1 MNAWYLD
8 TSAFMKL
15 VVEEP
20 ESAALL
26 EWVAERDEAD
36 VIASCDLLRTE
47 ARRGARRDPDHEAFA
62 RVVAQL
68 ETVTLFPIGSAGFDD
83 AGIVEPPTLR
93 ALDAIH
99 LVAAQ
104 SLVPDLRG
112 IVTYDRRL
120 ADAASRHGIEVVSP
134 GVD

>member
-1 MNAWYLD
+1 
-8 TSAFMKL
+8 MKL
-15 VVEEP
+15 VMEER
-20 ESAALL
+20 ESAALRQ
-26 EWVAERDEAD
+26 WVATRGDAD
-36 VIASCDLLRTE
+36 VIVSCDLLRTE
-47 ARRGARRDPDHEAFA
+47 ARRSARRDPDREAFA

-68 ETVTLFPIGSAGFDD
+68 ETVTLFPIGSHGFDD
-83 AGIVEPPTLR
+83 AGIVDPPMLR

-120 ADAASRHGIEVVSP
+120 AAAAGGHGIDVVSP
-134 GVD
+134 GDA